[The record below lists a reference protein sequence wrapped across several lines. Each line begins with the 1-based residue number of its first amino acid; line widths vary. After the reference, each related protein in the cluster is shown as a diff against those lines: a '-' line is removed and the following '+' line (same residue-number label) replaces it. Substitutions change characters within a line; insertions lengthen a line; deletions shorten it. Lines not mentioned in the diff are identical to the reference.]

1 MKKHTARCE
10 HHKDGPD
17 FCTVGIDVSKHHLDA
32 CELPSGREARFSNT
46 REGVRAFAA
55 WVCPRVARVVYESTG
70 SYHLLLEDRLTDR
83 LPLSRINPRRGKR
96 FAEALG
102 SEAKTDRADAL
113 VLAKM
118 GRAMAD
124 DLMETPVRT
133 RREKDPDEL
142 RAARDAVTKSLTVL
156 TGRREHARNRL
167 VRREIEKDIARAK
180 RQIGRLD
187 QELER
192 LVATDAELSRKVA
205 LLETI
210 PGIARTTAI
219 GLLRHRAA
227 GGDARTGYA
236 QYARGRK
243 PARPGAPVQR
253 LRQSARETV
262 HPGWP
267 QTSAHPAVQANTGRH
282 PLEPRAAGKTSAVQA
297 TRQTRQGRGHGGH
310 AKNGG
315 DGECHDPGRQAL
327 ATGSHTDAD
336 PQRGMKGT
344 PDRCNRFATT
354 TPSTCH
360 RSLSI
365 SLKPAILIMVADRML
380 RKLSLP
386 FLAPTR
392 HKNRYCGSFPLR
404 VWLVSTT
411 VRA

>member
-219 GLLRHRAA
+219 GLLVETPELGTLSTREA
-227 GGDARTGYA
+227 GSLLGLAPLSNDSGNRRGKRSIQGGRKRARTLLYMPTLA
-236 QYARGRK
+236 AIRWN
-243 PARPGAPVQR
+243 PV
-253 LRQSARETV
+253 LRE
-262 HPGWP
+262 
-267 QTSAHPAVQANTGRH
+267 RH
-282 PLEPRAAGKTSAVQA
+282 LRFK
-297 TRQTRQGRGHGGH
+297 
-310 AKNGG
+310 
-315 DGECHDPGRQAL
+315 
-327 ATGSHTDAD
+327 
-336 PQRGMKGT
+336 QRG
-344 PDRCNRFATT
+344 
-354 TPSTCH
+354 
-360 RSLSI
+360 
-365 SLKPAILIMVADRML
+365 KPGKVAVTAAMRKMVVIANAVIRDGKPWQLDHVPM
-380 RKLSLP
+380 
-386 FLAPTR
+386 PT
-392 HKNRYCGSFPLR
+392 HN
-404 VWLVSTT
+404 
-411 VRA
+411 AA